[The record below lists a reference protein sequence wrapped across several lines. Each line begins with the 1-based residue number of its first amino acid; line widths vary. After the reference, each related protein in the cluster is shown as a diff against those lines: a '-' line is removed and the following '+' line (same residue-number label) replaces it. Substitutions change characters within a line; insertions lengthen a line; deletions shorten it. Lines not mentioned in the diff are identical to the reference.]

1 MEAERRCCGD
11 NSIVTYVNATFYP
24 KQVADVTTGTATTAQ
39 SLYNPI
45 PKCGGCCN
53 KLSKRGG
60 NRRPRSLNGGRA
72 AMTVTIDQAMRGA
85 MRYADNEVIPHL
97 PGGKGIGAGI
107 MLALIMEG
115 SREKV
120 LALRE
125 NPAVKM
131 MQIFDDAGNIDLD
144 KLYNAARPRFEN
156 KLTVSVPL
164 LGDMRF
170 DQNDVDKLYR
180 YIQEA

>member
-1 MEAERRCCGD
+1 
-11 NSIVTYVNATFYP
+11 
-24 KQVADVTTGTATTAQ
+24 
-39 SLYNPI
+39 
-45 PKCGGCCN
+45 
-53 KLSKRGG
+53 
-60 NRRPRSLNGGRA
+60 
-72 AMTVTIDQAMRGA
+72 MTVTIDQAMRGA

-115 SREKV
+115 SREKI

-125 NPAVKM
+125 NQAVKM

-144 KLYNAARPRFEN
+144 N

>member
-1 MEAERRCCGD
+1 MA
-11 NSIVTYVNATFYP
+11 
-24 KQVADVTTGTATTAQ
+24 
-39 SLYNPI
+39 
-45 PKCGGCCN
+45 
-53 KLSKRGG
+53 
-60 NRRPRSLNGGRA
+60 
-72 AMTVTIDQAMRGA
+72 VTIDQAMRGA

-115 SREKV
+115 SREKI

-125 NPAVKM
+125 NPAIKM

-144 KLYNAARPRFEN
+144 KLYNAARPRFDGQ
-156 KLTVSVPL
+156 KLPVTVPIIGEL
-164 LGDMRF
+164 RF
-170 DQNDVDKLYR
+170 DVSDLDKLYR

>member
-1 MEAERRCCGD
+1 
-11 NSIVTYVNATFYP
+11 
-24 KQVADVTTGTATTAQ
+24 
-39 SLYNPI
+39 
-45 PKCGGCCN
+45 
-53 KLSKRGG
+53 
-60 NRRPRSLNGGRA
+60 
-72 AMTVTIDQAMRGA
+72 MRGA

-125 NPAVKM
+125 NPAVRLM
-131 MQIFDDAGNIDLD
+131 RIMDEQGNIDID
-144 KLYNAARPRFEN
+144 RLYSAARPKFEN
-156 KLTVSVPL
+156 KLSVSVPL
-164 LGDMRF
+164 IGDLKF
-170 DQNDVDKLYR
+170 DQNDVDKLYK

>member
-1 MEAERRCCGD
+1 M
-11 NSIVTYVNATFYP
+11 
-24 KQVADVTTGTATTAQ
+24 
-39 SLYNPI
+39 
-45 PKCGGCCN
+45 
-53 KLSKRGG
+53 
-60 NRRPRSLNGGRA
+60 
-72 AMTVTIDQAMRGA
+72 VTIDQAMRGI
-85 MRYADNEVIPHL
+85 MRFADTEIIPHM
-97 PGGKGIGAGI
+97 PTGKGVFAGI
-107 MLALIMEG
+107 VIALIMAGGKEQ
-115 SREKV
+115 V
-120 LALRE
+120 LKLRD
-125 NPAVKM
+125 NPAVQM